1 MQIGQ
6 MLGIGVWE
14 MDWAAEIFIK
24 CTFLESFRILNQYGS
39 LFLPWSKKKV
49 IAIFFFSQL

>member
-49 IAIFFFSQL
+49 IATFFFSQL